1 MRESIIKTYEELPLF
16 LSVPTVSDI
25 LGISP
30 SSCYELMRTKGFP
43 KLRIGS
49 RIVVPR
55 DNLKIWVEAN
65 ITA

>member
-16 LSVPTVSDI
+16 LSVSTVSDI